1 MKEVNE
7 YQADLLADIMNFFF
21 LKKKTKPKSPEKN
34 QEKKI
39 VLIFLR
45 V

>member
-7 YQADLLADIMNFFF
+7 YQADLLADIMNFF